1 MDDFEVRERFAA
13 APVAR
18 LATVR
23 PDGGP
28 HLVPVTFAVSLPS
41 TLYLVV
47 DEKPKRSRDLQRLT
61 DIEEEGR
68 VSLLVDHYEDAWSQL
83 WWIRVD
89 GRARI
94 VHDPDVWR
102 SGLALLAR
110 KYPQYV
116 ADPPAGPA
124 VIVEVERWRHWSASE

>member
-1 MDDFEVRERFAA
+1 MDEFDARERFAA

-41 TLYLVV
+41 TVWLVV
-47 DEKPKRSRDLQRLT
+47 DEKPKGSRDLQRLAN
-61 DIEEEGR
+61 IEKEGR
-68 VSLLVDHYEDAWSQL
+68 VSLLVDHYDADWSAL
-83 WWIRVD
+83 WWVRVD
-89 GRARI
+89 GRAR
-94 VHDPDVWR
+94 VLYDPDAWR
-102 SGLALLAR
+102 DAAVGLAD

-116 ADPPAGPA
+116 REPPAGPGL
-124 VIVEVERWRHWSASE
+124 VVNVERWRYWSAT